1 MKCIK
6 SFSRVFSLKQIASS
20 NYRSLT
26 ESTGTHSSLGTRD
39 MQRPRPS
46 LPKHNGQYL
55 FDALHQSI
63 LVKGNSLCTLVKMIL
78 VSETQLQHLMWIQLL
93 QLGVGWRRLP
103 AEESCK
109 ARGAVELT
117 QLFISPAHLQAEA
130 EQHIQNKHF

>member
-1 MKCIK
+1 MQEEFLQ
-6 SFSRVFSLKQIASS
+6 SVFSEADCLKQLQITHRKHWHSQ
-20 NYRSLT
+20 LT
-26 ESTGTHSSLGTRD
+26 GD

-63 LVKGNSLCTLVKMIL
+63 LVKGNSLCALVKMIL

-93 QLGVGWRRLP
+93 QLGVGWRCLP